1 MKRKK
6 EQLPLPLRLVK
17 DFEQSFPHC
26 WEWSDYMRGG
36 RGKNLPEWTDL
47 CYLPLAAAQAV
58 MLEKYDKHDLNYSAV
73 FAALASWRQYKEI
86 YSFSPELTET
96 LYSQSGDDITVP
108 NEILFGMP
116 YPCVFIS
123 TGENEGFFCFFEQ
136 DMHTMGLELRFCE
149 VSRNGAKISI
159 EHRWLHLG
167 ENYTISDGINEGV
180 ELSLKNMPTKL
191 SKNECE
197 YLRKAL
203 YENISQKIQLVL
215 YICADNAEI
224 EENPEQKS
232 ITRKPPKNSKP
243 KDTFREI
250 RSWDVGVR
258 FSKAIRKA
266 AEKSNMDANPET
278 SEPTE
283 TAEQQAPENPS
294 NRKSPRPHARRGHWH
309 HFWIGSSK
317 DNSRRLI
324 LKWIAPIFVGNP
336 EKSITTINIVE

>member
-1 MKRKK
+1 MKHKK
-6 EQLPLPLRLVK
+6 SDLPLPLEMLK
-17 DFEQSFPHC
+17 DFQRSYPHC
-26 WEWSDYMRGG
+26 WDRVDMMRDG
-36 RGKNLPEWTDL
+36 RGKELPEWNNL
-47 CYLPLAAAQAV
+47 CYIPLAGTQAIIKREYNDPDPNTAAT
-58 MLEKYDKHDLNYSAV
+58 Y
-73 FAALASWRQYKEI
+73 AALASWRQYKEI

-180 ELSLKNMPTKL
+180 ELCLKNMPTKP

-197 YLRKAL
+197 YLRKTL
-203 YENISQKIQLVL
+203 YEHISRKIQLVL
-215 YICADNAEI
+215 YICAENAEI
-224 EENPEQKS
+224 EESQKQKS

-243 KDTFREI
+243 KDTFWEI

-266 AEKSNMDANPET
+266 AENSNMDANPET
-278 SEPTE
+278 LEPTE
-283 TAEQQAPENPS
+283 TAEQQVPENPS